1 LAAFTHH
8 REIASTPRERGVT
21 QLEALA
27 NFAHELR
34 TPVQVM
40 LGYIDSLRDELTRA
54 AQSRPREIVERMS
67 VNAYDLA
74 CAVENVMEFASA
86 GAASAAPVDEEIDVE
101 EFFEEIR
108 PVLAAANR
116 RKHLTVSIDL
126 DGAPPAIRSCRR
138 ALRAIVMNLAI
149 NAIKFTCS
157 GTVTIAAWGT
167 HRDGRDAIEL
177 EVRDTGPG
185 IAPEMVPDAFAPL
198 NQLSHSNTRAHR
210 GLGLGLAVVNR
221 NVDAIGGTV
230 RVKTAP
236 GAGSSFYVTLPCRA
250 VRMPEAWDGSPQR

>member
-1 LAAFTHH
+1 MATHH
-8 REIASTPRERGVT
+8 HEIASIPRRRGAT

-27 NFAHELR
+27 NLAHELR

-40 LGYIDSLRDELTRA
+40 LGYIDSLRGELTRA

-86 GAASAAPVDEEIDVE
+86 VGASGPLADEEIDLK

-108 PVLAAANR
+108 PILAAANR
-116 RKHLTVSIDL
+116 NKHLGISIDL
-126 DGAPPAIRSCRR
+126 DGAPPAICSCRH
-138 ALRAIVMNLAI
+138 ALRAIVVNLAI
-149 NAIKFTCS
+149 NAIKFTCA
-157 GTVTIAAWGT
+157 GTVTIAAWGS

-177 EVRDTGPG
+177 EIRDTGPG
-185 IAPEMVPDAFAPL
+185 IAPEMVHDAFVPMR
-198 NQLSHSNTRAHR
+198 QLSHSNTRAHR

-221 NVDAIGGTV
+221 NVDAIGGML

-236 GAGSSFYVTLPCRA
+236 GAGSCFRVTLPCRA
-250 VRMPEAWDGSPQR
+250 VRMLEA